1 MPLSIATR
9 RAPLSIAP
17 LYLYAH
23 QFLSVV
29 GMFLFTSV
37 SYVVACHRGRWLS
50 LEAPSL
56 GGPLTQ
62 RASLELCLLCL
73 DVDAERR
80 EH

>member
-37 SYVVACHRGRWLS
+37 SSRCGARSPGLS
-50 LEAPSL
+50 LEALCL
-56 GGPLTQ
+56 GGSLTQ
-62 RASLELCLLCL
+62 RASLELCLLRL

-80 EH
+80 ED